1 MADTARAEHTHH
13 DEHAHTHHEGHE
25 EAAGSRTAAEEW
37 DDLYRE
43 NERKWSGRP
52 NAALVREFPEP
63 GPGTAL
69 DLGCGEGADAI
80 WLARGGR
87 RVTAVDVSRVALERG
102 AAHAEEEGVADRI
115 DWQWHDLAETFP
127 EGTWDLVSSHF
138 LHSWT
143 ELPRERILRRAVD
156 AVAPGG
162 TLLIVG
168 HAEAPDPA
176 KRRSHSHGDGAAR
189 EEAEAPEVDLPT
201 SREVLESLDLP
212 EGEWEVQRCEEEER
226 TRTMPDGTVVEYTD
240 TTLRLRRLPV

>member
-1 MADTARAEHTHH
+1 MTDTAHADHTRHADHADNTDH
-13 DEHAHTHHEGHE
+13 D

-52 NAALVREFPEP
+52 NPALVREFPEP

-143 ELPRERILRRAVD
+143 ELPRERILRRAVA

-168 HAEAPDPA
+168 HVEAPGGG
-176 KRRSHSHGDGAAR
+176 RHGDHGEKGDAGNHGPHAT
-189 EEAEAPEVDLPT
+189 ELPT
-201 SREVLESLDLP
+201 SRQVLESLDLP
-212 EGEWEVQRCEEEER
+212 EGEWEVRRCEEEER
-226 TRTMPDGTVVEYTD
+226 TRTMPDGRVVEYTD
-240 TTLRLRRLPV
+240 TTLRLRRLPA

>member
-1 MADTARAEHTHH
+1 MSDTARADHDHH
-13 DEHAHTHHEGHE
+13 AETDHHADTDT
-25 EAAGSRTAAEEW
+25 AASRTAAEEW

-43 NERKWSGRP
+43 NERKWSGKP

-115 DWQWHDLAETFP
+115 EWRWHDLAETFP

-168 HAEAPDPA
+168 HAEVPDGA
-176 KRRSHSHGDGAAR
+176 KRRSHGDGAAHGDS
-189 EEAEAPEVDLPT
+189 EVPEVDLPT
-201 SREVLESLDLP
+201 SRKVLESLDLP
-212 EGEWEVQRCEEEER
+212 EGEWEVQRCEEEKR
-226 TRTMPDGTVVEYTD
+226 TRTMPDGKVVDHTD